1 MVQVTPLPAGPSPA
15 LLAAL
20 ERVTQAAFG
29 QRRKMLRSS
38 LKPLGGEALCAAAGI
53 DASLRAEAVPVEG
66 FFGAGAIGGGIGAYP
81 SPSSSSLCTRGAI
94 QGLRAR
100 FRRSAR

>member
-1 MVQVTPLPAGPSPA
+1 VESAVVRLTPKPDRPPAE

-38 LKPLGGEALCAAAGI
+38 LKGLGGEALCAAAGVNA
-53 DASLRAEAVPVEG
+53 DLRAEAVPVEG
-66 FFGAGAIGGGIGAYP
+66 LLELAR
-81 SPSSSSLCTRGAI
+81 CV
-94 QGLRAR
+94 LRRPA
-100 FRRSAR
+100 